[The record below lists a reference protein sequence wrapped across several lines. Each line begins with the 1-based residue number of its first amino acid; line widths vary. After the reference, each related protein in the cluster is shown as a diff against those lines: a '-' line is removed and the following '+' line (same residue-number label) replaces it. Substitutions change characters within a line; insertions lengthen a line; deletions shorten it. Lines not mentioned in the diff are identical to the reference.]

1 MSSLHMVMYYTQV
14 CKANAKQLL
23 SCACSSTTHMN
34 LPPLS
39 QTYADFA
46 QMENCTLCNN
56 AD

>member
-1 MSSLHMVMYYTQV
+1 MSSLYMVMYYTQV

-46 QMENCTLCNN
+46 QMEYCTLCNN